1 VRLRKDFAAFALNK
15 TVMGRTPLHVMPQ
28 EFHAREWTTDAKPI
42 ERERR
47 RTLRSGSLWTFNVL
61 STEKE
66 AQF

>member
-1 VRLRKDFAAFALNK
+1 
-15 TVMGRTPLHVMPQ
+15 MGRTPLHVMPQ

-61 STEKE
+61 STENE